1 MKQKH
6 YSYNFH
12 PMSKLHEHIGYHGGI
27 QGITFLGNQPNFK
40 IWWYFEILTTW
51 EVNWKNHKM
60 CNILKTAGHGAK
72 QMLGGGG
79 GELHVWRVIRVQFQ
93 VNHCTLQKI
102 SDVNM
107 FKRLLVTYFSSNF
120 NQTLQYYFFWYLT

>member
-79 GELHVWRVIRVQFQ
+79 EGNSMCGGSFE
-93 VNHCTLQKI
+93 
-102 SDVNM
+102 
-107 FKRLLVTYFSSNF
+107 FSFRSTTALCKKF
-120 NQTLQYYFFWYLT
+120 LMLTCSKGCWSPIFHPILTKPYSITFSGI